1 MMVTLS
7 EARGT
12 IPPVHVVVKLQ
23 FPVCAEVIFAL
34 TAIKTSKV
42 VLPKA
47 LVAVTV

>member
-1 MMVTLS
+1 MVTLS
-7 EARGT
+7 DAIGT
-12 IPPVHVVVKLQ
+12 IPPVQVAVALQ

-42 VLPKA
+42 VLPNA